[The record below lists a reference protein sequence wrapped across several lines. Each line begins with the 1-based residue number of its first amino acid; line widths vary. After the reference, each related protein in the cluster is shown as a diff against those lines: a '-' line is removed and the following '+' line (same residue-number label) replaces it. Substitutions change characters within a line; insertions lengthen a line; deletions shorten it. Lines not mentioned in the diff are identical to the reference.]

1 MAVLSQLASS
11 CGYSGEV
18 NGITIPDTQLM
29 IDPTNKTKDVVHF
42 MLPKEKLVSLAEQ
55 VNNISEPSAVMK
67 FALKPVDLL
76 GYSLNVAAKI
86 TSHTPPNKISVGDI
100 VYKLLHPELQ
110 AEFYEQVNLNLSGW
124 KYINHKTGEIYK
136 VYTP

>member
-86 TSHTPPNKISVGDI
+86 TSHTP
-100 VYKLLHPELQ
+100 Q
-110 AEFYEQVNLNLSGW
+110 T
-124 KYINHKTGEIYK
+124 KYQ
-136 VYTP
+136 